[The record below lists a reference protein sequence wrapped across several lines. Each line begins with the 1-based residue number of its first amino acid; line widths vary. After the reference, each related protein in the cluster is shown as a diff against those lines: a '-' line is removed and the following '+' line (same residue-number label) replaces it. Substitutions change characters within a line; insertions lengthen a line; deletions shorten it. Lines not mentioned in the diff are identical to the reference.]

1 MWCSVPAT
9 SLGRLAARPPR
20 GLGRAARGAA
30 RARGALAGGA
40 RWLGAGLLLALV
52 SASLVGPGALAQ
64 LDAGSAAPADGGR
77 AEDAG
82 RDGGPHDAALEGGVP
97 DAAAAS
103 AGAGEATDARD
114 GGPTADTE
122 EHAPEADEGEAHEAA
137 SAPRMV
143 LRTVLAL
150 FACLALA
157 YLAGHPRVQEL
168 EEVLGISQVVTAGFP
183 FFALG
188 AIAHLPQ
195 VGLLPDEVLLALTP
209 LLELG
214 LGWIGLLAGL
224 QFDVRVADTWPKG
237 TANLAGILTFV
248 PFAIIAAAVGVLLY
262 VLAIPID
269 TERLLRDAAVFGAAG
284 CLAAP
289 TASALLAGAG
299 LSERAANVVRTVAV
313 VDDVAGVALLAL
325 LSAFYRPG
333 DGQVGWALPGIG
345 WLFVTLGMG
354 VTLGALMYG
363 MIRVARTQA
372 ESTALVLGS
381 IALAAGSAAV
391 FSVSPIVTCF
401 MAGLVLAN
409 LPGDH
414 QRAVRAPLLRLERP
428 IYLVFLFV
436 AGALWRFD
444 AWEGWLLLPA
454 FVLARLLGRM
464 LAARVALARGLLS
477 ETPGEEAAVSRAFV
491 AAPIGALSIA
501 IVVNVQTL
509 YPGRAAPLMVTAV
522 VGGALASEILV
533 QLTSRVARRSPRPAG
548 PLRDEPPS
556 EEPSREVPPLEAPSL
571 EGPSTASKE
580 PAP

>member
-1 MWCSVPAT
+1 MPAT

-20 GLGRAARGAA
+20 GLGRPLRGAG
-30 RARGALAGGA
+30 RVRGALARA
-40 RWLGAGLLLALV
+40 LGAGLLFALV
-52 SASLVGPGALAQ
+52 SATFLVSGARAQ
-64 LDAGSAAPADGGR
+64 LDAGGAAPADGGR
-77 AEDAG
+77 ADGAG
-82 RDGGPHDAALEGGVP
+82 RDGGSYDAALDGGP
-97 DAAAAS
+97 ADAAAG
-103 AGAGEATDARD
+103 AGAAHDAR
-114 GGPTADTE
+114 GGAAPAEPEGRDVE
-122 EHAPEADEGEAHEAA
+122 PELERGHAEA
-137 SAPRMV
+137 SAPGMV

-150 FACLALA
+150 LACLALA

-188 AIAHLPQ
+188 AIAHLPR
-195 VGLLPDEVLLALTP
+195 VGLLPDTVLTDLTP

-237 TANLAGILTFV
+237 TANLTGVLTFV
-248 PFAIIAAAVGVLLY
+248 PFAIIAAAIGVLLY
-262 VLAIPID
+262 VMAIPIN
-269 TERLLRDAAVFGAAG
+269 TERLLRDAAMFGAAG

-289 TASALLAGAG
+289 TASALLATTG
-299 LSERAANVVRTVAV
+299 LSERAAHVVRSVAV
-313 VDDVAGVALLAL
+313 VDDAAGVALLAL
-325 LSAFYRPG
+325 LSAFYRPE

-363 MIRVARTQA
+363 LLRVARTQA

-381 IALAAGSAAV
+381 IALAAGIATV

-401 MAGLVLAN
+401 MAGIVLAN
-409 LPGDH
+409 LPGAH
-414 QRAVRAPLLRLERP
+414 QRTVRAPLLRLERP

-464 LAARVALARGLLS
+464 LAARVAQTRGLLS

-509 YPGRAAPLMVTAV
+509 YPGRAVPLMVTAV
-522 VGGALASEILV
+522 VGGALVSEVLV
-533 QLTSRVARRSPRPAG
+533 QLTSRLSSRPSRPAPTREQPSPG
-548 PLRDEPPS
+548 DPAPEEPAPEPP
-556 EEPSREVPPLEAPSL
+556 L

>member
-1 MWCSVPAT
+1 M
-9 SLGRLAARPPR
+9 
-20 GLGRAARGAA
+20 
-30 RARGALAGGA
+30 
-40 RWLGAGLLLALV
+40 
-52 SASLVGPGALAQ
+52 
-64 LDAGSAAPADGGR
+64 
-77 AEDAG
+77 
-82 RDGGPHDAALEGGVP
+82 HDAALDG
-97 DAAAAS
+97 AAADAS
-103 AGAGEATDARD
+103 AVHAALD
-114 GGPTADTE
+114 GGALAE
-122 EHAPEADEGEAHEAA
+122 PEASEPEPDHGEAHEPS

-150 FACLALA
+150 LACLALA

-195 VGLLPDEVLLALTP
+195 VGLLPDEVLLDLTP

-224 QFDVRVADTWPKG
+224 QFDVRVADTWPKS

-262 VLAIPID
+262 VLAIPIN

-325 LSAFYRPG
+325 LSAFYRPA
-333 DGQVGWALPGIG
+333 DGQVSWALPGVG

-409 LPGDH
+409 LPGGH
-414 QRAVRAPLLRLERP
+414 QTVVRAPLLRLERP

-454 FVLARLLGRM
+454 FVLARLLGRV
-464 LAARVALARGLLS
+464 LAARVARTRGLLS

-509 YPGRAAPLMVTAV
+509 YPGRAVPLMVTAV
-522 VGGALASEILV
+522 VGGALVSEILV
-533 QLTSRVARRSPRPAG
+533 QLTSRLSGRPPRPTAAL
-548 PLRDEPPS
+548 PEEPPPEPPS
-556 EEPSREVPPLEAPSL
+556 PEPEEPA
-571 EGPSTASKE
+571 T
-580 PAP
+580 